1 MAILAVLAVAIA
13 ASTGAPAQVRETLPP
28 PLDVH
33 ASGFFLNDKGDVL
46 TARHVVSGC
55 RTVYVVKDSR
65 VVQAQVAAL
74 SPTLDIAVLGTTLKP
89 YLSATF
95 SQTEP
100 VPGASIGVF
109 TEAYSVLQRLPN
121 RATLLSNAMTIPA
134 SGAGT
139 SNVGHGGNEE
149 NSLQLISGAQPGAS
163 GSAVVGNSGLLLG
176 VVVERVAASPGASGR
191 VLSRAATAAGAPTG
205 ATQVHTISAA
215 QVKQFLRNSG
225 IPFSESDAPQIG
237 PMQSPAARA
246 STLAVGVICG

>member
-1 MAILAVLAVAIA
+1 MAKWAVLAAAMA
-13 ASTGAPAQVRETLPP
+13 ASAGHAQLRETLPP

-46 TARHVVSGC
+46 TARHVVAGC
-55 RTVYVVKDSR
+55 RAVYVVKDSR

-74 SPTLDIAVLGTTLKP
+74 SQSLDLAVLGTTLKP

-95 SQTEP
+95 SHTAP
-100 VPGASIGVF
+100 APGASIGVF
-109 TEAYSVLQRLPN
+109 TEAYGVLQRLPN

-134 SGAGT
+134 GGGSGGDQ
-139 SNVGHGGNEE
+139 E
-149 NSLQLISGAQPGAS
+149 NGLQLISGAQPGAS

-176 VVVERVAASPGASGR
+176 VVVERVASGPGASGR

-205 ATQVHTISAA
+205 ATQVHAISAA
-215 QVKQFLRNSG
+215 QVKQFLRESG